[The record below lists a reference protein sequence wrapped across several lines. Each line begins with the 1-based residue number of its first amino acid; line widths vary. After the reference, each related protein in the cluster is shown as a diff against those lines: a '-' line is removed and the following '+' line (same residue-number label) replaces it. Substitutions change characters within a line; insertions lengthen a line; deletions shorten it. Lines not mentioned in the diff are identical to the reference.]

1 MHFGRYQSL
10 FLLNCLRA
18 KNMLKQVKFSKF
30 SKVTA
35 KPKVMEKVMEF
46 EELKKVRTLF
56 HETLI
61 RHCCDY

>member
-1 MHFGRYQSL
+1 
-10 FLLNCLRA
+10 
-18 KNMLKQVKFSKF
+18 MLKQVKFSKF

-61 RHCCDY
+61 RHSCDY